1 MSQKKSTTKTNKKS
15 RAELRK
21 QLARDL
27 ESILHN
33 PETPATLYNAIGDEL
48 STWSSDFLAAVSET
62 SGYIESCLNFYHEA
76 EEKRTK
82 GGAR

>member
-1 MSQKKSTTKTNKKS
+1 MSVKKNSKPEQKKS

-21 QLARDL
+21 QLAHDL
-27 ESILHN
+27 ESILRN
-33 PETPATLYNAIGDEL
+33 PETPAALYNAIGDEI